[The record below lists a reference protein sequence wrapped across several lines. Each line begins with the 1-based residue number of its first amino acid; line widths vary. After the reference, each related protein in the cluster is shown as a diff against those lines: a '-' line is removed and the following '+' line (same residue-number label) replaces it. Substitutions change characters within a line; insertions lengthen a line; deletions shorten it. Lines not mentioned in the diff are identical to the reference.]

1 MQNLPSEELDVLI
14 GTFDHSNL
22 DEEYQPCGVITG
34 FDKESV
40 FAIQERING
49 RFLEVPISGAPGEDF
64 FQGTL
69 FSKASTIMFVRI
81 PEPTEPGGNI
91 PPDKI
96 VERALKGLSSRGTL
110 VLDLSI
116 EDLGQI
122 NLLHKFQG
130 FNCLELEAGKRALLW
145 GQRSESV
152 TGNQMETNLA
162 FLDDL
167 GDGMATL
174 PCLDHL
180 IRLEGHEFPVFQ
192 PSKGVSILRTIE
204 SINTQADLM
213 LNQFACKGLAVEQVH
228 PLVPLKPTHRA
239 LVQILGGLNR
249 EFSIDG
255 HSLAVYTAIRKR
267 KQVEVTREEPGFK
280 EEIETETPY
289 LQVTIADFS
298 SGEVYDLT

>member
-1 MQNLPSEELDVLI
+1 MQKLPSEVLEVLI
-14 GTFDHSNL
+14 GTFDRSNV
-22 DEEYQPCGVITG
+22 DEEYQPCGVVTG

-40 FAIQERING
+40 SAIRERING
-49 RFLEVPISGAPGEDF
+49 RFVEVPISGAPGEDF
-64 FQGTL
+64 FRGSL
-69 FSKASTIMFVRI
+69 FSKASTLMFVRI
-81 PEPTEPGGNI
+81 PEQTEPGGNI

-96 VERALKGLSSRGTL
+96 VKRALKGLSSRGTL
-110 VLDLSI
+110 VLDLSM

-122 NLLHKFQG
+122 TLLYKFHG
-130 FNCLELEAGKRALLW
+130 FNCLELEAGKRVLLW

-152 TGNQMETNLA
+152 TGIQMEANSA

-167 GDGMATL
+167 GDGMVAL
-174 PCLDHL
+174 PCLNHL
-180 IRLEGHEFPVFQ
+180 ILLDGHEFPVFE
-192 PSKGVSILRTIE
+192 PSKGVSLLRTIE
-204 SINTQADLM
+204 SIRIEGDLM

-228 PLVPLKPTHRA
+228 PLVPLKPTHQA

-267 KQVEVTREEPGFK
+267 KHVEVTREEPGFK